1 MQPPRRLHAAAT
13 SRRSFAALRPLLCSW
28 PSLPSGLHAP
38 CALSRLATGRTRA
51 ALRRRRSA
59 ALRPGADRR
68 ITRKAAG
75 GSWADTF
82 MPPFARR
89 ALRPAVCGQRALAG
103 APSAIRQQAPLA
115 HPPPSPPHAGEAR
128 AVAWEGR
135 SRWPSTARSPM
146 QGLAAWSAGPPH
158 RTLSAGSLSLPAGE
172 LRGARAAHGQPV
184 PPSRRGVPARPL
196 PSVLTPSSSHSSRSP
211 SHVNLCM
218 PHAGCVWCV
227 RIVCVLSVQ
236 LRCFPSRAL

>member
-82 MPPFARR
+82 TPPFTRR
-89 ALRPAVCGQRALAG
+89 ALRPARCADSAL
-103 APSAIRQQAPLA
+103 
-115 HPPPSPPHAGEAR
+115 SPAR
-128 AVAWEGR
+128 PRPYAWEGR
-135 SRWPSTARSPM
+135 SRWPSTPRSPM
-146 QGLAAWSAGPPH
+146 VRWSTPPDSVGGLALLARGGAEGSARGPRPTRASLAPRRACPAPAFGPH
-158 RTLSAGSLSLPAGE
+158 SVKLSLLSLSISCEPVHASCGLCVGCTY
-172 LRGARAAHGQPV
+172 RMCDFRAVA
-184 PPSRRGVPARPL
+184 L
-196 PSVLTPSSSHSSRSP
+196 F
-211 SHVNLCM
+211 
-218 PHAGCVWCV
+218 
-227 RIVCVLSVQ
+227 SVQ
-236 LRCFPSRAL
+236 STLGTTQP

>member
-1 MQPPRRLHAAAT
+1 MTSSGAPVLDRL
-13 SRRSFAALRPLLCSW
+13 PLLCSW

-135 SRWPSTARSPM
+135 SRWPSTPRSPM
-146 QGLAAWSAGPPH
+146 VRWSTPPDSVGGLA
-158 RTLSAGSLSLPAGE
+158 LPA
-172 LRGARAAHGQPV
+172 RGGAEGSARGPRPTRASLAP
-184 PPSRRGVPARPL
+184 RRACPAPAFG
-196 PSVLTPSSSHSSRSP
+196 PHSSSSHSSRSP
-211 SHVNLCM
+211 SASHVDLCM
-218 PHAGCVWCV
+218 RAVCGVFCV
-227 RIVCVLSVQ
+227 RIVCVLPV
-236 LRCFPSRAL
+236 R